1 MLSSIAGFVLIG
13 RVGAAEPIGGNG
25 FELQAIGA
33 AVIGGASLFGG
44 EGNPLGSHRR
54 LDLGAMQNGLTLMN
68 VPSFW
73 QFVATGAVVILAVF
87 VDQATRKRQ

>member
-13 RVGAAEPIGGNG
+13 RLAAEPIGGNG

-44 EGNPLGSHRR
+44 EGNRLGS
-54 LDLGAMQNGLTLMN
+54 LIGALTLGAMQNGLTLMN
-68 VPSFW
+68 AVLW
-73 QFVATGAVVILAVF
+73 QFAATGAVVILAVF